1 MRFKELF
8 DKNMLPLWD
17 KIESIKEFAVLENT
31 PQSNIWH
38 LEGNV
43 LNHLK
48 LVTEVMEEELFK
60 MNVDKYSNY
69 YLIMMSA
76 ALCHDLGKATST
88 KWDKEK
94 NDYVCNH
101 HGQAGENITRMLFYD
116 EKFIIREL
124 VCYMVRWHMNLHHI
138 LDDEEKVDEKLINM
152 AHGWVSIQDMLLLNK
167 CDSLGSQNDIET
179 REFLE
184 NRWDTIKE
192 RAEKLDV
199 FDMVYDDYNTKH
211 ICENLNTALNA
222 SNPIAP
228 FSFMTLN
235 WRDVRKSCSNI
246 LRHTPI
252 NWKTNNIKILNQFTV
267 FMMVG
272 IPGSGKDTIIQKYLE
287 GIPTVCRDDIRTE
300 IGIQGEKPMGNKE
313 QEKKVTQ
320 IFEERMLEYCKQGKS
335 FVINNTNLKKQYRNR
350 FLDIIKPYKPVVIY
364 IYVEAPSIVDNFARR
379 AGQIDKD
386 IIRRMAS
393 NFDFPYPTEYTT
405 LWLDIQGE
413 PQFTEIYG
421 NAMMSHI
428 IRDIMQIR
436 KKKDEQEH

>member
-1 MRFKELF
+1 MKFVELF
-8 DKNMLPLWD
+8 DNDMKPKWD
-17 KIESIKEFAVLENT
+17 IIENIPQFAALKT
-31 PQSNIWH
+31 TKQSNTWH
-38 LEGNV
+38 LEGDALRHTQLVVENMQRE
-43 LNHLK
+43 LDEQNIDNH
-48 LVTEVMEEELFK
+48 
-60 MNVDKYSNY
+60 SAY

-235 WRDVRKSCSNI
+235 WRDVRESCSNI

-252 NWKTNNIKILNQFTV
+252 NWKTNNIKILNLFTV
-267 FMMVG
+267 FMMIG
-272 IPGSGKDTIIQKYLE
+272 IPGSGKDTIIQKYLND
-287 GIPTVCRDDIRTE
+287 IPTVCRDDIRTE

-379 AGQIDKD
+379 AGQIDQD

>member
-1 MRFKELF
+1 
-8 DKNMLPLWD
+8 
-17 KIESIKEFAVLENT
+17 
-31 PQSNIWH
+31 
-38 LEGNV
+38 
-43 LNHLK
+43 
-48 LVTEVMEEELFK
+48 
-60 MNVDKYSNY
+60 
-69 YLIMMSA
+69 
-76 ALCHDLGKATST
+76 
-88 KWDKEK
+88 
-94 NDYVCNH
+94 
-101 HGQAGENITRMLFYD
+101 
-116 EKFIIREL
+116 
-124 VCYMVRWHMNLHHI
+124 MNLHHI

-235 WRDVRKSCSNI
+235 WRDVRESCSNI

-413 PQFTEIYG
+413 PQFSEIYG
-421 NAMMSHI
+421 NAMTSHI

>member
-43 LNHLK
+43 LNHIK

-101 HGQAGENITRMLFYD
+101 HGQAGEHITRMLFYD

-124 VCYMVRWHMNLHHI
+124 VCYMVRWYMNLHHI

-152 AHGWVSIQDMLLLNK
+152 AHGWVSIQDMLL
-167 CDSLGSQNDIET
+167 Q
-179 REFLE
+179 

-199 FDMVYDDYNTKH
+199 FDMVYDDYNTKYL
-211 ICENLNTALNA
+211 CENINTVIT
-222 SNPIAP
+222 SSSQIAP
-228 FSFMTLN
+228 FSWMTLN
-235 WRDVRKSCSNI
+235 WRDVRETCGNI
-246 LRHTPI
+246 LKNTPI
-252 NWKTNNIKILNQFTV
+252 NWKTNNIQTLNQFTV
-267 FMMVG
+267 FMMIG
-272 IPGSGKDTIIQKYLE
+272 IPGSGKDTIIQKYLN

-320 IFEERMLEYCKQGKS
+320 IITQTLRS
-335 FVINNTNLKKQYRNR
+335 N
-350 FLDIIKPYKPVVIY
+350 
-364 IYVEAPSIVDNFARR
+364 IVT
-379 AGQIDKD
+379 GSWI
-386 IIRRMAS
+386 S
-393 NFDFPYPTEYTT
+393 
-405 LWLDIQGE
+405 
-413 PQFTEIYG
+413 
-421 NAMMSHI
+421 
-428 IRDIMQIR
+428 
-436 KKKDEQEH
+436 

>member
-1 MRFKELF
+1 MKFVELF
-8 DKNMLPLWD
+8 DNDMKPKWD
-17 KIESIKEFAVLENT
+17 IIENIPQFAALKT
-31 PQSNIWH
+31 TKQSNTWH
-38 LEGNV
+38 KEGDAFRHTRLVVENMQRE
-43 LNHLK
+43 LDEQNIDNH
-48 LVTEVMEEELFK
+48 
-60 MNVDKYSNY
+60 SAY
-69 YLIMMSA
+69 YLVMMSA

-152 AHGWVSIQDMLLLNK
+152 AHG
-167 CDSLGSQNDIET
+167 
-179 REFLE
+179 
-184 NRWDTIKE
+184 KE

-211 ICENLNTALNA
+211 ICENMNTALNA

-235 WRDVRKSCSNI
+235 WRDVRESCSNI

-272 IPGSGKDTIIQKYLE
+272 IPGSGKDTIIQKYLND
-287 GIPTVCRDDIRTE
+287 IPTVCRDDIRTE

-379 AGQIDKD
+379 DGQIDKD

>member
-43 LNHLK
+43 LNHIK

-88 KWDKEK
+88 KWDQEK

-152 AHGWVSIQDMLLLNK
+152 A
-167 CDSLGSQNDIET
+167 
-179 REFLE
+179 
-184 NRWDTIKE
+184 WDTIKE

-199 FDMVYDDYNTKH
+199 FDMVYDDYNTRR
-211 ICENLNTALNA
+211 ICENINTAINS

-228 FSFMTLN
+228 FSFLTLN
-235 WRDVRKSCSNI
+235 WRNVRESCSNI
-246 LRHTPI
+246 LKHTPI
-252 NWKTNNIKILNQFTV
+252 NWKTNNIQTLNQFTV
-267 FMMVG
+267 FMMIG
-272 IPGSGKDTIIQKYLE
+272 IPGSGKDTIIQKYLN

-300 IGIQGEKPMGNKE
+300 FGIQGEKPMGNKE

-364 IYVEAPSIVDNFARR
+364 IYVEAPSIEDNFARR

-428 IRDIMQIR
+428 IQDIMQPR